1 MQVVVGCK
9 QDLERVD
16 LPYVEIEAMVTI
28 TNYST
33 TLTLLILRLAW
44 IGSADTL
51 NVVAL
56 MEMGSLE
63 FSGKQIFIF
72 CHIVNF
78 LRALVEGLEIF
89 DVLHRNAATPPPFM
103 KLIKSQMKKSSLWFR
118 ELSHQAGV
126 RAPEALASSRRQW
139 K

>member
-1 MQVVVGCK
+1 MVSLPQVQHQPKNTRSYQNQVVQVVVGCK

-28 TNYST
+28 TSYST

-44 IGSADTL
+44 TGNVDTL

-56 MEMGSLE
+56 MAMGSLE
-63 FSGKQIFIF
+63 CSGKQIFIF

-78 LRALVEGLEIF
+78 
-89 DVLHRNAATPPPFM
+89 
-103 KLIKSQMKKSSLWFR
+103 
-118 ELSHQAGV
+118 
-126 RAPEALASSRRQW
+126 
-139 K
+139 

>member
-28 TNYST
+28 TSSST

-78 LRALVEGLEIF
+78 LRVLVGGLELF
-89 DVLHRNAATPPPFM
+89 DVLHRNAATPPP
-103 KLIKSQMKKSSLWFR
+103 S
-118 ELSHQAGV
+118 
-126 RAPEALASSRRQW
+126 
-139 K
+139 

>member
-1 MQVVVGCK
+1 MVVGCK

-78 LRALVEGLEIF
+78 LRVLVGGLEIF
-89 DVLHRNAATPPPFM
+89 DVLHRNAAPPFM

>member
-1 MQVVVGCK
+1 MVVGCK

-28 TNYST
+28 TSSST

-78 LRALVEGLEIF
+78 LRVLVGTE
-89 DVLHRNAATPPPFM
+89 
-103 KLIKSQMKKSSLWFR
+103 
-118 ELSHQAGV
+118 
-126 RAPEALASSRRQW
+126 
-139 K
+139 